1 MRRVL
6 KICLVFAAM
15 LFLAVVALSTFLPR
29 QIPNL
34 KTHIIEEMNSSYGA
48 IIDYQN
54 LVFQWPTFDEF
65 SLRPILTFDRISIRL
80 SQQEGP
86 GQINLK
92 TAEIKINLIGSLI
105 ARSPRFKSIKLD
117 GSQILVTRS
126 PVDGFLFNQIP
137 VKQLLN
143 LNSEGGK
150 QVALDFKNINLELPF
165 GITTAFFS
173 NLSGRIKYKYN
184 MALVELENMDYAMT
198 GSNLE
203 INNISGLIEI
213 ARARFKANSL
223 NGQFL
228 GQPASIQIDPY
239 SKDSYSQLIL
249 LKSESES
256 IKLIDALNLP
266 LAEFLTGTVEW
277 EAEIYLSN
285 TLEETPTKIIWD
297 IDVGKAISTLPEMVQ
312 NLLGDSTK
320 AKFDITL
327 SDAKTMTI
335 NGLLG
340 EALSSSF
347 LLRKKNGKWQ
357 FSKGVIQQ
365 SLSASILPKSEILEV
380 LLETTFGPLK
390 MNIISKEGG
399 FILDNIAIKN
409 DSLLVTGTV
418 ELIKKTDQ
426 LHNYSTTVDAQLKS
440 QNTKALMEE
449 FGFQGILSSKNLTID
464 LDLFWPY
471 IPSSDGV
478 FDANGTVKVNIE
490 DGQITAI
497 DPIAGKVLGL
507 LSIAELPK
515 RLVLDFSDI
524 FKKGLSFNRLSGEFQ
539 FKQGRAYTCNLVME
553 GTSIDI
559 VLVGVTD
566 MVGETYN
573 QLAIVRPLLSDAL
586 PMGGAVFGGPGVA
599 AAVYLFTKLLR
610 KPLKNIG
617 VSYYSIGGTWDN
629 PTIEKI
635 PAQEIDMTFFNENNC
650 QDYLA
655 ESVEDQD

>member
-1 MRRVL
+1 MRRAL

-34 KTHIIEEMNSSYGA
+34 KTYIIEEMSSSYGT
-48 IIDYQN
+48 IIDYQD
-54 LVFQWPTFDEF
+54 LVFQWLTFDEF
-65 SLRPILTFDRISIRL
+65 SLRPILTFDRISMRL
-80 SQQEGP
+80 SQQEGS
-86 GQINLK
+86 GQINLR
-92 TAEIKINLIGSLI
+92 TAEIKINLMGSLI
-105 ARSPRFKSIKLD
+105 ARSPRLKSIKLD

-143 LNSEGGK
+143 LNSVGVK
-150 QVALDFKNINLELPF
+150 QVALDFKNINMELPF
-165 GITTAFFS
+165 GKTTAFFS

-184 MALVELENMDYAMT
+184 MALVELENMDYTTT

-203 INNISGLIEI
+203 INNISGLIEM

-228 GQPASIQIDPY
+228 GQPVSIQIDPY

-285 TLEETPTKIIWD
+285 TPEETPTKIIWD
-297 IDVGKAISTLPEMVQ
+297 IDLDKAISTLPEMVQ

-357 FSKGVIQQ
+357 LSKGVIQQ
-365 SLSASILPKSEILEV
+365 SLSASILPKSESLEV

-390 MNIISKEGG
+390 MNIISKESG

-409 DSLLVTGTV
+409 DSLLVTGAV
-418 ELIKKTDQ
+418 ELIKKIDQ
-426 LHNYSTTVDAQLKS
+426 LHNYSTTVDALLKS

-478 FDANGTVKVNIE
+478 FDANGTVKVNIK

-524 FKKGLSFNRLSGEFQ
+524 FKKGLSFNRLSAEFQ
-539 FKQGRAYTCNLVME
+539 FKQGSAYTCNLAMK
-553 GTSIDI
+553 GTSVDI
-559 VLVGVTD
+559 LLVGVTD
-566 MVGETYN
+566 MIGETYN
-573 QLAIVRPLLSDAL
+573 QLAMVQPLLSDAL
-586 PMGGAVFGGPGVA
+586 PMSGAVFGGPGVA

-629 PTIEKI
+629 PKIEKI
-635 PAQEIDMTFFNENNC
+635 PAQEIDMTFFNDC

>member
-6 KICLVFAAM
+6 KICLAFAAM

-80 SQQEGP
+80 SQQEGS
-86 GQINLK
+86 GQINLR

-143 LNSEGGK
+143 LNSESVK

-285 TLEETPTKIIWD
+285 TPEETPTKIIWD
-297 IDVGKAISTLPEMVQ
+297 IDLGKAISTLPEMVQ

-409 DSLLVTGTV
+409 DNLLVTGAV
-418 ELIKKTDQ
+418 ELIKKTEQ

-478 FDANGTVKVNIE
+478 FYANGTVKVNIK

-539 FKQGRAYTCNLVME
+539 FKQGSAYTCNLAME
-553 GTSIDI
+553 GTSVDI
-559 VLVGVTD
+559 LLVGVTD
-566 MVGETYN
+566 MIGETYN

-610 KPLKNIG
+610 KPLRDIG

-635 PAQEIDMTFFNENNC
+635 PAQEIDMTFFNDC
-650 QDYLA
+650 QNYLP
-655 ESVEDQD
+655 ESVDDQD

>member
-6 KICLVFAAM
+6 KICLAFAAM

-143 LNSEGGK
+143 LNSESVK

-380 LLETTFGPLK
+380 FLETTFGPLK

-409 DSLLVTGTV
+409 DSLLVTGAV

-539 FKQGRAYTCNLVME
+539 FKQGRAYTCNLAME
-553 GTSIDI
+553 GTSVDI

-566 MVGETYN
+566 MIGETYD
-573 QLAIVRPLLSDAL
+573 QLAMVRPLLSDAL

>member
-6 KICLVFAAM
+6 KICLAFVAM

-80 SQQEGP
+80 SQQEGT
-86 GQINLK
+86 GQINLR

-137 VKQLLN
+137 VKQLFN
-143 LNSEGGK
+143 LNSESVK

-203 INNISGLIEI
+203 INNISGLIEM

-223 NGQFL
+223 KGQFL

-285 TLEETPTKIIWD
+285 TPEETPTKIIWD
-297 IDVGKAISTLPEMVQ
+297 IDLGKAISTLPEMVQ

-409 DSLLVTGTV
+409 DNLLVTGAV

-471 IPSSDGV
+471 IPSSDAV
-478 FDANGTVKVNIE
+478 FYANGTVKVNIK
-490 DGQITAI
+490 DGKITAI

-539 FKQGRAYTCNLVME
+539 FKQGSAYTCNLAME
-553 GTSIDI
+553 GTSVDI
-559 VLVGVTD
+559 LLVGVTD
-566 MVGETYN
+566 MIRETYD

-610 KPLKNIG
+610 KPLKDIG

-635 PAQEIDMTFFNENNC
+635 PAQEIDMTFFNDC
-650 QDYLA
+650 QNYLP
-655 ESVEDQD
+655 ESVDDQD

>member
-6 KICLVFAAM
+6 KICLAFAAM

-80 SQQEGP
+80 SQQEGT
-86 GQINLK
+86 GQINLR

-143 LNSEGGK
+143 LNSESVK

-223 NGQFL
+223 KAQFL

-266 LAEFLTGTVEW
+266 LAEFLTATVEW

-285 TLEETPTKIIWD
+285 TPEETPTKIIWD
-297 IDVGKAISTLPEMVQ
+297 IDLGKAISTLPEMVQ

-380 LLETTFGPLK
+380 FLETTFGPLK

-409 DSLLVTGTV
+409 DNLLVTGAV
-418 ELIKKTDQ
+418 ELIKKTEQ

-478 FDANGTVKVNIE
+478 FYANGTVKVNIK

-539 FKQGRAYTCNLVME
+539 FKQGSAYTCNLAME
-553 GTSIDI
+553 GTSVDI
-559 VLVGVTD
+559 LLVGVTD
-566 MVGETYN
+566 MIGETYN

-610 KPLKNIG
+610 KPLRDIG

-635 PAQEIDMTFFNENNC
+635 PAQEIDMTFFNDC
-650 QDYLA
+650 QNYLP
-655 ESVEDQD
+655 ESVDDQD

>member
-6 KICLVFAAM
+6 KICLAFAAM

-80 SQQEGP
+80 SQQEGT
-86 GQINLK
+86 GQINLR

-137 VKQLLN
+137 VKQLFN
-143 LNSEGGK
+143 LNSESVK

-203 INNISGLIEI
+203 INNISGLIEM

-223 NGQFL
+223 KGQFL

-285 TLEETPTKIIWD
+285 TPEETPTKIIWD
-297 IDVGKAISTLPEMVQ
+297 IDLGKAISTLPEMVQ

-478 FDANGTVKVNIE
+478 FYANGTVKVNIK
-490 DGQITAI
+490 DGKITAI

-539 FKQGRAYTCNLVME
+539 FKQGSAYTCNLAME
-553 GTSIDI
+553 GTSVDI
-559 VLVGVTD
+559 LLVGVTD
-566 MVGETYN
+566 MIGETYD

-586 PMGGAVFGGPGVA
+586 PMGGALFGGPGVA

-610 KPLKNIG
+610 KPLRDIG

-635 PAQEIDMTFFNENNC
+635 PAQEIDMTFFNDC
-650 QDYLA
+650 QNYLP
-655 ESVEDQD
+655 ESVDDQD

>member
-6 KICLVFAAM
+6 KICLAFVAM

-86 GQINLK
+86 GQINLR

-203 INNISGLIEI
+203 INNISGLIEM

-285 TLEETPTKIIWD
+285 TPEETPTKIIWD
-297 IDVGKAISTLPEMVQ
+297 IDLGKAISTLPEMVQ

-365 SLSASILPKSEILEV
+365 SLSASILPKSESLEV
-380 LLETTFGPLK
+380 LLETAFGPLK

-409 DSLLVTGTV
+409 DSLLVTGAV

-539 FKQGRAYTCNLVME
+539 FKQGSAYTCNLAME
-553 GTSIDI
+553 GTSVDI
-559 VLVGVTD
+559 LLVGVTD
-566 MVGETYN
+566 MIGETYN

>member
-6 KICLVFAAM
+6 KICLAFAAM

-54 LVFQWPTFDEF
+54 LVFQWPTFDEI

-80 SQQEGP
+80 SQQEGS
-86 GQINLK
+86 GQINLR

-143 LNSEGGK
+143 LNSEGVK

-203 INNISGLIEI
+203 INNISGLIEM

-223 NGQFL
+223 KGQFL

-285 TLEETPTKIIWD
+285 TPEETPTKIIWD
-297 IDVGKAISTLPEMVQ
+297 IDLGKAISTLPEMVQ

-409 DSLLVTGTV
+409 DNLLVTGAV
-418 ELIKKTDQ
+418 ELIKKTEQ

-478 FDANGTVKVNIE
+478 FYANGTVKVNIK

-539 FKQGRAYTCNLVME
+539 FKQGSAYTCNLAME
-553 GTSIDI
+553 GTSVDI
-559 VLVGVTD
+559 LLVGVTD
-566 MVGETYN
+566 MIGETYN

-635 PAQEIDMTFFNENNC
+635 PAQEIDMTFFNDC
-650 QDYLA
+650 QNYLP
-655 ESVEDQD
+655 ESVDDQD

>member
-6 KICLVFAAM
+6 KICLVFATI

-29 QIPNL
+29 QIPNF

-48 IIDYQN
+48 IIDYHN

-80 SQQEGP
+80 SQQEGS
-86 GQINLK
+86 GQINLR

-143 LNSEGGK
+143 LNSEGVK

-203 INNISGLIEI
+203 INNISGLIEM

-223 NGQFL
+223 KAQFL

-285 TLEETPTKIIWD
+285 TPEETPTKIIWD
-297 IDVGKAISTLPEMVQ
+297 IDLGKAISTLPEMVQ

-380 LLETTFGPLK
+380 FLETTFGPLK

-409 DSLLVTGTV
+409 DNLLVTGAV

-478 FDANGTVKVNIE
+478 FYANGTVKVNIK

-539 FKQGRAYTCNLVME
+539 FKQGSAYTCNLAME
-553 GTSIDI
+553 GTSVDI
-559 VLVGVTD
+559 LLVGVTD
-566 MVGETYN
+566 MIGETYN

-610 KPLKNIG
+610 KPLRDIG
-617 VSYYSIGGTWDN
+617 ASYYSIGGTWDN

-635 PAQEIDMTFFNENNC
+635 PAQEIDMTFFNDC
-650 QDYLA
+650 QNYLP
-655 ESVEDQD
+655 ESVDDQD

>member
-6 KICLVFAAM
+6 KICLAFAAM

-80 SQQEGP
+80 SQQEGT
-86 GQINLK
+86 GQINLR

-143 LNSEGGK
+143 LNSESVK

-223 NGQFL
+223 KAQFL

-249 LKSESES
+249 IKSESES

-285 TLEETPTKIIWD
+285 TLEETDTKIIWD
-297 IDVGKAISTLPEMVQ
+297 IDLGKAISTLPEMVQ

-380 LLETTFGPLK
+380 FLETTFGPLK

-409 DSLLVTGTV
+409 DNLLVTGAV

-478 FDANGTVKVNIE
+478 FYANGTVKVNIK

-539 FKQGRAYTCNLVME
+539 FKQGSAYTCNLAME
-553 GTSIDI
+553 GTSVDI
-559 VLVGVTD
+559 LLVGVTD
-566 MVGETYN
+566 MIGETYN

-635 PAQEIDMTFFNENNC
+635 PAQEIDMTFFNDC
-650 QDYLA
+650 QNYLP
-655 ESVEDQD
+655 ESVDDQD

>member
-80 SQQEGP
+80 SQQEGS
-86 GQINLK
+86 GQINLR

-143 LNSEGGK
+143 LNSESVK

-203 INNISGLIEI
+203 INNISGLIEM

-285 TLEETPTKIIWD
+285 TPEETPTKIIWD
-297 IDVGKAISTLPEMVQ
+297 IDLGKAISTLPEMVQ

-409 DSLLVTGTV
+409 DNLLVTGAV

-539 FKQGRAYTCNLVME
+539 FKQGRAYTCNLAME
-553 GTSIDI
+553 GTSVDI

-566 MVGETYN
+566 MIGETYD
-573 QLAIVRPLLSDAL
+573 QLAMVRPLLSDAL

-635 PAQEIDMTFFNENNC
+635 PAQEIDMTFFNDC
-650 QDYLA
+650 QNYLP
-655 ESVEDQD
+655 ESVDDQD

>member
-6 KICLVFAAM
+6 KICLAFAAM

-86 GQINLK
+86 GQINLR

-143 LNSEGGK
+143 LNSEGVK
-150 QVALDFKNINLELPF
+150 QVALDFKNINMELPF
-165 GITTAFFS
+165 DKTTAFFS

-203 INNISGLIEI
+203 INNISGLIEM

-223 NGQFL
+223 KGQFL

-285 TLEETPTKIIWD
+285 TPEETPTKIIWD
-297 IDVGKAISTLPEMVQ
+297 IDLGKAISTLPEMVQ

-409 DSLLVTGTV
+409 DSLLVTGAV

-478 FDANGTVKVNIE
+478 FDANGTVKVNIK

-539 FKQGRAYTCNLVME
+539 FKQGSAYTCNLAMK
-553 GTSIDI
+553 GTSVDI
-559 VLVGVTD
+559 LLVGVTD
-566 MVGETYN
+566 MIGETYN
-573 QLAIVRPLLSDAL
+573 QLAMVQPLLSDAL

-629 PTIEKI
+629 PKIEKI
-635 PAQEIDMTFFNENNC
+635 PAQEIDMTFFNDC

>member
-6 KICLVFAAM
+6 KICLAFVAM

-80 SQQEGP
+80 SQQEGT
-86 GQINLK
+86 GQINLR

-137 VKQLLN
+137 VKQLFN
-143 LNSEGGK
+143 LNSEGVK

-203 INNISGLIEI
+203 INNISGLIEM

-285 TLEETPTKIIWD
+285 TLEETATKIIWD
-297 IDVGKAISTLPEMVQ
+297 IDLGKAISTLPEMVQ

-409 DSLLVTGTV
+409 DSLLVTGAV

-553 GTSIDI
+553 GTSVDI

-635 PAQEIDMTFFNENNC
+635 PAQEIDMTFFNDC
-650 QDYLA
+650 QNYLP
-655 ESVEDQD
+655 ESVDDQD

>member
-6 KICLVFAAM
+6 KICLAFAAM

-54 LVFQWPTFDEF
+54 LVFQWPTFDEI

-80 SQQEGP
+80 SQQEGS
-86 GQINLK
+86 GQINLR

-143 LNSEGGK
+143 LNSESVK

-223 NGQFL
+223 KAQFL

-285 TLEETPTKIIWD
+285 TPEETPTKIIWD
-297 IDVGKAISTLPEMVQ
+297 IDLGKAISTLPEMVQ

-409 DSLLVTGTV
+409 DNLLVTGAV
-418 ELIKKTDQ
+418 ELIKKTEQ

-478 FDANGTVKVNIE
+478 FYANGTVKVNIK

-539 FKQGRAYTCNLVME
+539 FKQGSAYTCNLAME
-553 GTSIDI
+553 GTSVDI
-559 VLVGVTD
+559 LLVGVTD
-566 MVGETYN
+566 MIGETYN

-610 KPLKNIG
+610 KPLRDIG

-635 PAQEIDMTFFNENNC
+635 PAQEIDMTFFNDC
-650 QDYLA
+650 QNYLP
-655 ESVEDQD
+655 ELVDDQD

>member
-6 KICLVFAAM
+6 KICLVFAAI

-29 QIPNL
+29 QIPNF

-48 IIDYQN
+48 IIDYHN

-86 GQINLK
+86 GQINLR

-137 VKQLLN
+137 VKQLFN
-143 LNSEGGK
+143 LNSESVK

-203 INNISGLIEI
+203 INNISGLIEM

-285 TLEETPTKIIWD
+285 TPEETPTKIIWD
-297 IDVGKAISTLPEMVQ
+297 IDLGKAISTLPEMVQ

-409 DSLLVTGTV
+409 DNLLVTGAV

-471 IPSSDGV
+471 IPSSDAV

-515 RLVLDFSDI
+515 RLALDFSDI
-524 FKKGLSFNRLSGEFQ
+524 FKKGLSFNQLSGEFQ

-635 PAQEIDMTFFNENNC
+635 PQEIGSKFFNDCPN
-650 QDYLA
+650 YLA

>member
-6 KICLVFAAM
+6 KICLAFVAM

-80 SQQEGP
+80 SQQEGT
-86 GQINLK
+86 GQINLR

-137 VKQLLN
+137 VKQLFN
-143 LNSEGGK
+143 LNSESVK

-203 INNISGLIEI
+203 INNISGLIEM

-223 NGQFL
+223 KGQFL

-285 TLEETPTKIIWD
+285 TPEETPTKIIWD
-297 IDVGKAISTLPEMVQ
+297 IDLGKAISTLPEMVQ

-409 DSLLVTGTV
+409 DNLLVTGAV

-471 IPSSDGV
+471 VPSSDAV
-478 FDANGTVKVNIE
+478 FYANGTVKVNIK
-490 DGQITAI
+490 DGKITAI

-539 FKQGRAYTCNLVME
+539 FKQGSAYTCNLAME
-553 GTSIDI
+553 GTSVDI
-559 VLVGVTD
+559 LLVGVTD
-566 MVGETYN
+566 MIRETYD

-586 PMGGAVFGGPGVA
+586 PMGGALFGGPGVA

-610 KPLKNIG
+610 KPLRDIG

-635 PAQEIDMTFFNENNC
+635 PAQEIDMTFFNDC
-650 QDYLA
+650 QNYLP
-655 ESVEDQD
+655 ESVDDQD

>member
-29 QIPNL
+29 QIPNF

-48 IIDYQN
+48 IIDYHN

-86 GQINLK
+86 GQINLR

-143 LNSEGGK
+143 LNSEGVK

-165 GITTAFFS
+165 GTTTAFFS

-203 INNISGLIEI
+203 INNISGLIEM

-285 TLEETPTKIIWD
+285 TPEETPTKIIWD
-297 IDVGKAISTLPEMVQ
+297 IDLGKAISTLPEMVQ

-409 DSLLVTGTV
+409 DNLLVTGAV

-471 IPSSDGV
+471 IPSSDAV

-515 RLVLDFSDI
+515 RLALDFSDI
-524 FKKGLSFNRLSGEFQ
+524 FKKGLSFNQLSGEFQ

-635 PAQEIDMTFFNENNC
+635 PQEIGSKFFNDCPN
-650 QDYLA
+650 YLA

>member
-54 LVFQWPTFDEF
+54 LVFQWPTFDEI

-86 GQINLK
+86 GQINLR

-143 LNSEGGK
+143 LNSEGVK

-203 INNISGLIEI
+203 INNISGLIEM

-223 NGQFL
+223 KAQFL

-285 TLEETPTKIIWD
+285 TPEETPTKIIWD
-297 IDVGKAISTLPEMVQ
+297 IDLGKAISTLPEMVQ

-409 DSLLVTGTV
+409 DNLLVTGAV

-478 FDANGTVKVNIE
+478 FYANGTVKVNIE

-539 FKQGRAYTCNLVME
+539 FKQGSAYTCNLAME
-553 GTSIDI
+553 GTSVDI
-559 VLVGVTD
+559 LLVGVTD
-566 MVGETYN
+566 MIGETYN

-635 PAQEIDMTFFNENNC
+635 PAQEIDMTFFNDC
-650 QDYLA
+650 QNYLP
-655 ESVEDQD
+655 ESVDDQD

>member
-6 KICLVFAAM
+6 KICLAFAAM

-54 LVFQWPTFDEF
+54 LVFQWPTFDEI

-80 SQQEGP
+80 SQQEGS
-86 GQINLK
+86 GQINLR

-143 LNSEGGK
+143 LNSESVK

-203 INNISGLIEI
+203 INNISGLIEM

-223 NGQFL
+223 KAQFL

-266 LAEFLTGTVEW
+266 LAEFLTATVEW

-285 TLEETPTKIIWD
+285 TPEETPTKIIWD
-297 IDVGKAISTLPEMVQ
+297 IDLGKAISTLPEMVQ

-380 LLETTFGPLK
+380 FLETTFGPLK

-409 DSLLVTGTV
+409 DNLLVTGAV
-418 ELIKKTDQ
+418 ELIKKTEQ

-478 FDANGTVKVNIE
+478 FYANGTVKVNIK

-539 FKQGRAYTCNLVME
+539 FKQGSAYTCNLAME
-553 GTSIDI
+553 GTSVDI
-559 VLVGVTD
+559 LLVGVTD
-566 MVGETYN
+566 MIGETYN

-635 PAQEIDMTFFNENNC
+635 PAQEIDMTFFNDC
-650 QDYLA
+650 QNYLP
-655 ESVEDQD
+655 ESVDDQD

>member
-29 QIPNL
+29 QIPNF

-285 TLEETPTKIIWD
+285 TLEETATKIIWD
-297 IDVGKAISTLPEMVQ
+297 IDLGKAISTLPEMVQ

-539 FKQGRAYTCNLVME
+539 FKQGRAYTCNLAME
-553 GTSIDI
+553 GTSVDI

-566 MVGETYN
+566 MIGETYD
-573 QLAIVRPLLSDAL
+573 QLAMVRPLLSDAL

>member
-6 KICLVFAAM
+6 KICLAFAAM

-54 LVFQWPTFDEF
+54 LVFQWPTFDEI

-80 SQQEGP
+80 SQQEGS
-86 GQINLK
+86 GQINLR

-143 LNSEGGK
+143 LNSESVK

-203 INNISGLIEI
+203 INNISGLIEM

-223 NGQFL
+223 KAQFL

-285 TLEETPTKIIWD
+285 TPEETPTKIIWD
-297 IDVGKAISTLPEMVQ
+297 IDLGKAISTLPEMVQ

-409 DSLLVTGTV
+409 DNLLVTGAV
-418 ELIKKTDQ
+418 ELIKKTEQ

-539 FKQGRAYTCNLVME
+539 FKQGSAYTCNLAME
-553 GTSIDI
+553 GTSVDI
-559 VLVGVTD
+559 LLVGVTD
-566 MVGETYN
+566 MIGETYN
-573 QLAIVRPLLSDAL
+573 QLAMVQPLLSDAL

-617 VSYYSIGGTWDN
+617 ASYYSIGGTWDN

-635 PAQEIDMTFFNENNC
+635 PAQEIDMTFFNDC
-650 QDYLA
+650 QNYLP
-655 ESVEDQD
+655 ESVDDQD

>member
-6 KICLVFAAM
+6 KICLAFAAM

-54 LVFQWPTFDEF
+54 LVFQWPTFDEI

-86 GQINLK
+86 GQINLR

-143 LNSEGGK
+143 LNSESVK

-203 INNISGLIEI
+203 INNISGLIEM

-223 NGQFL
+223 KGQFL

-285 TLEETPTKIIWD
+285 TPEETPTKIIWD
-297 IDVGKAISTLPEMVQ
+297 IDLGKAISTLPEMVQ

-409 DSLLVTGTV
+409 DNLLVTGAV

-471 IPSSDGV
+471 IPSSDAV
-478 FDANGTVKVNIE
+478 FDANGTVKVNIK

-539 FKQGRAYTCNLVME
+539 FKQGSAYTCNLAME
-553 GTSIDI
+553 GTSVDI
-559 VLVGVTD
+559 LLVGVTD
-566 MVGETYN
+566 MIGETYD
-573 QLAIVRPLLSDAL
+573 QLAMVRPLLSDAL

-610 KPLKNIG
+610 KPLRDIG

-635 PAQEIDMTFFNENNC
+635 PAQEIDMTFFNDC
-650 QDYLA
+650 QNYLP
-655 ESVEDQD
+655 ESVDDQD

>member
-6 KICLVFAAM
+6 KICLVFVAM

-80 SQQEGP
+80 SQQEGT
-86 GQINLK
+86 GQINLR

-143 LNSEGGK
+143 LNSESVK

-203 INNISGLIEI
+203 INNISGLIEM

-223 NGQFL
+223 KGQFL

-285 TLEETPTKIIWD
+285 TPEETPTKIIWD
-297 IDVGKAISTLPEMVQ
+297 IDLGKAISTLPEMVQ

-409 DSLLVTGTV
+409 DNLLVTGAV

-478 FDANGTVKVNIE
+478 FDANGTVKVNIK

-539 FKQGRAYTCNLVME
+539 FKQGSAYTCNLAME
-553 GTSIDI
+553 GTSVDI
-559 VLVGVTD
+559 LLVGVTD
-566 MVGETYN
+566 MIGETYD

-586 PMGGAVFGGPGVA
+586 PMGGALFGGPGVA

-610 KPLKNIG
+610 KPLKDIG

-635 PAQEIDMTFFNENNC
+635 PAQEIDMTFFNDC
-650 QDYLA
+650 QNYLP
-655 ESVEDQD
+655 ESVDDQD

>member
-29 QIPNL
+29 QIPNF

-86 GQINLK
+86 GQINLR

-203 INNISGLIEI
+203 INNISGLIEM

-223 NGQFL
+223 KGQFL

-285 TLEETPTKIIWD
+285 TPEETPTKIIWD
-297 IDVGKAISTLPEMVQ
+297 IDLGKAISTLPEMVQ

-409 DSLLVTGTV
+409 DNLLVTGAV

-515 RLVLDFSDI
+515 RLALDFSDI
-524 FKKGLSFNRLSGEFQ
+524 FKKGLSFNQLSGEFQ
-539 FKQGRAYTCNLVME
+539 FKQGRAYTCNLAME
-553 GTSIDI
+553 GTSVDI

-566 MVGETYN
+566 MIGETYD
-573 QLAIVRPLLSDAL
+573 QLAMVRPLLSDAL
-586 PMGGAVFGGPGVA
+586 PMGGALFGGPGVA

>member
-6 KICLVFAAM
+6 KICLAFVAM

-54 LVFQWPTFDEF
+54 LVFQWPTFDKF
-65 SLRPILTFDRISIRL
+65 SLRPILTFDQISIRL
-80 SQQEGP
+80 SQQEGT
-86 GQINLK
+86 GQINLR

-137 VKQLLN
+137 VKQLFN
-143 LNSEGGK
+143 LNSESVK

-203 INNISGLIEI
+203 INNISGLIEM

-223 NGQFL
+223 KGQFL
-228 GQPASIQIDPY
+228 GQLASIQIDPY

-285 TLEETPTKIIWD
+285 TPEETPTKIIWD
-297 IDVGKAISTLPEMVQ
+297 IDLGKAISTLPEMVQ

-365 SLSASILPKSEILEV
+365 SLSASIWPKSEILEV

-409 DSLLVTGTV
+409 DNLLVTGAV

-471 IPSSDGV
+471 VPSSDAV
-478 FDANGTVKVNIE
+478 FYGNGTVKVNIK

-539 FKQGRAYTCNLVME
+539 FKQGSAYTCNLAME
-553 GTSIDI
+553 GTSVDI
-559 VLVGVTD
+559 LLVGVTD
-566 MVGETYN
+566 MIGETYD

-586 PMGGAVFGGPGVA
+586 PMGGALFGGPGVA

-610 KPLKNIG
+610 KPLRDIG

-635 PAQEIDMTFFNENNC
+635 PAQEIDMTFFNDC
-650 QDYLA
+650 QNYLL
-655 ESVEDQD
+655 ESVDDQD

>member
-6 KICLVFAAM
+6 KICLAFAAM

-54 LVFQWPTFDEF
+54 LVFQWPTFDEI

-80 SQQEGP
+80 SQQEGS
-86 GQINLK
+86 GQINLR

-143 LNSEGGK
+143 LNSESVK

-203 INNISGLIEI
+203 INNISGLIEM

-223 NGQFL
+223 KGQFL

-285 TLEETPTKIIWD
+285 TPEETPTKIIWD
-297 IDVGKAISTLPEMVQ
+297 IDLGKAISTLPEMVQ

-380 LLETTFGPLK
+380 FLETTFGPLK

-409 DSLLVTGTV
+409 DSLLVTGAV

-478 FDANGTVKVNIE
+478 FDANGTVKVNIK

-539 FKQGRAYTCNLVME
+539 FKQGSAYTCNLAMK
-553 GTSIDI
+553 GTSVDI
-559 VLVGVTD
+559 LLVGVTD
-566 MVGETYN
+566 MIGETYN
-573 QLAIVRPLLSDAL
+573 QLAMVQPLLSDAL

-629 PTIEKI
+629 PKIEKI
-635 PAQEIDMTFFNENNC
+635 PAQEIDMTFFNDC

>member
-6 KICLVFAAM
+6 KICLAFAAM

-54 LVFQWPTFDEF
+54 LVFQWPTFDEI

-80 SQQEGP
+80 SQQEGS
-86 GQINLK
+86 GQINLR

-143 LNSEGGK
+143 LNSESVK

-223 NGQFL
+223 KAQFL

-266 LAEFLTGTVEW
+266 LAEFLTATVEW

-285 TLEETPTKIIWD
+285 TPEETPTKIIWD
-297 IDVGKAISTLPEMVQ
+297 IDLGKAISTLPEMVQ

-380 LLETTFGPLK
+380 FLETTFGPLK

-409 DSLLVTGTV
+409 DNLLVTGAV

-478 FDANGTVKVNIE
+478 FYANGTVKVNIK

-539 FKQGRAYTCNLVME
+539 FKQGSAYTCNLAME
-553 GTSIDI
+553 GTSVDI
-559 VLVGVTD
+559 LLVGVTD
-566 MVGETYN
+566 MIGETYN

-635 PAQEIDMTFFNENNC
+635 PAQEIDMTFFNDC
-650 QDYLA
+650 QNYLP
-655 ESVEDQD
+655 ESVDDQD

>member
-6 KICLVFAAM
+6 KICLAFAAM

-80 SQQEGP
+80 SQQEGS
-86 GQINLK
+86 GQINLR

-143 LNSEGGK
+143 LNSESVK

-203 INNISGLIEI
+203 INNISGLIEM

-223 NGQFL
+223 KGQFL

-285 TLEETPTKIIWD
+285 TPEETPTKIIWD
-297 IDVGKAISTLPEMVQ
+297 IDLGKAISTLPEMVQ

-409 DSLLVTGTV
+409 DNLLVTGAV

-478 FDANGTVKVNIE
+478 FYANGTVKVNIK

-539 FKQGRAYTCNLVME
+539 FKQGSAYTCNLAME
-553 GTSIDI
+553 GTSVDI
-559 VLVGVTD
+559 LLVGVTD
-566 MVGETYN
+566 MIGETYN

-635 PAQEIDMTFFNENNC
+635 PAQEIDMTFFNDC
-650 QDYLA
+650 QNYLP
-655 ESVEDQD
+655 ESVDDQD

>member
-6 KICLVFAAM
+6 KICLAFAAM

-80 SQQEGP
+80 SQQEGS
-86 GQINLK
+86 GQINLR

-143 LNSEGGK
+143 LNSESVK

-203 INNISGLIEI
+203 INNISGLIEM

-223 NGQFL
+223 KGQFL

-285 TLEETPTKIIWD
+285 TPEETPTKIIWD
-297 IDVGKAISTLPEMVQ
+297 IDLGKAISTLPEMVQ

-380 LLETTFGPLK
+380 FLETTFGPLK

-409 DSLLVTGTV
+409 DSLLVTGAV

-478 FDANGTVKVNIE
+478 FDANGTVKVNIK

-539 FKQGRAYTCNLVME
+539 FKQGSAYTCNLAME
-553 GTSIDI
+553 GTSVDI
-559 VLVGVTD
+559 LLVGVTD
-566 MVGETYN
+566 MIGETYN

-610 KPLKNIG
+610 KPLRDIG

-635 PAQEIDMTFFNENNC
+635 PAQEIDMTFFNDC
-650 QDYLA
+650 QNYLP
-655 ESVEDQD
+655 ESVDDQD

>member
-6 KICLVFAAM
+6 KICLAFAAM

-80 SQQEGP
+80 SQQEGT
-86 GQINLK
+86 GQINLR

-143 LNSEGGK
+143 LNSESVK

-203 INNISGLIEI
+203 INNISGLIEM

-228 GQPASIQIDPY
+228 GQPVSIQIDPY

-285 TLEETPTKIIWD
+285 TPEETPTKIIWD
-297 IDVGKAISTLPEMVQ
+297 IDLGKAISTLPEMVQ

-365 SLSASILPKSEILEV
+365 SLSASILPKSESLEV

-409 DSLLVTGTV
+409 DSLLVTGAV
-418 ELIKKTDQ
+418 KLIKKTDQ

-478 FDANGTVKVNIE
+478 FDANGTVKVNIK

-524 FKKGLSFNRLSGEFQ
+524 FKKGLSFNRLSAEFQ
-539 FKQGRAYTCNLVME
+539 FKNGSAYTCNLVMK
-553 GTSIDI
+553 GTSVDI
-559 VLVGVTD
+559 LLVGVTD
-566 MVGETYN
+566 MIGETYN

-610 KPLKNIG
+610 KPLRDIG
-617 VSYYSIGGTWDN
+617 ASYYSIGGTWDN
-629 PTIEKI
+629 PKIEKI
-635 PAQEIDMTFFNENNC
+635 PAQEIDMTFFNDC
-650 QDYLA
+650 QNYLP
-655 ESVEDQD
+655 ESVDDQD

>member
-6 KICLVFAAM
+6 KICLAFAAM

-80 SQQEGP
+80 SQQEGS
-86 GQINLK
+86 GQINLR

-143 LNSEGGK
+143 LNSESVK

-203 INNISGLIEI
+203 INNISGLIEM

-223 NGQFL
+223 KGQFL

-285 TLEETPTKIIWD
+285 TPEETPTKIIWD
-297 IDVGKAISTLPEMVQ
+297 IDLGKAISTLPEMVQ

-409 DSLLVTGTV
+409 DSLLVTGAV

-539 FKQGRAYTCNLVME
+539 FKQGSAYTCNLVME

-566 MVGETYN
+566 MIGETYN

-610 KPLKNIG
+610 KPLRDIG

-635 PAQEIDMTFFNENNC
+635 PAQEIDMTFFNDC
-650 QDYLA
+650 QNYLP
-655 ESVEDQD
+655 ESVDDQD

>member
-6 KICLVFAAM
+6 KICLAFVAM

-80 SQQEGP
+80 SQQEGT
-86 GQINLK
+86 GQINLR

-137 VKQLLN
+137 VKQLFN
-143 LNSEGGK
+143 LNSESVK

-203 INNISGLIEI
+203 INNISGLIEM

-223 NGQFL
+223 KGQFL

-266 LAEFLTGTVEW
+266 LAEFLTATVEW

-285 TLEETPTKIIWD
+285 TPEETPTKIIWD
-297 IDVGKAISTLPEMVQ
+297 IDLGKAISTLPEMVQ

-409 DSLLVTGTV
+409 DNLLVTGAV
-418 ELIKKTDQ
+418 ELIKKTEQ

-478 FDANGTVKVNIE
+478 FYANGTVKVNIK

-539 FKQGRAYTCNLVME
+539 FKQGSAYTCNLAME
-553 GTSIDI
+553 GTSVDI
-559 VLVGVTD
+559 LLVGVTD
-566 MVGETYN
+566 MIGETYN

-610 KPLKNIG
+610 KPLRDIG

-635 PAQEIDMTFFNENNC
+635 PAQEIDMTFFNDC
-650 QDYLA
+650 QNYLP
-655 ESVEDQD
+655 ESVDDQD

>member
-6 KICLVFAAM
+6 KICLAFVAM

-80 SQQEGP
+80 SQQEGS
-86 GQINLK
+86 GQINLR

-223 NGQFL
+223 KGQFL

-285 TLEETPTKIIWD
+285 TPEETPTKIIWD
-297 IDVGKAISTLPEMVQ
+297 IDLGKAISTLPEMVQ

-409 DSLLVTGTV
+409 DSLLVTGAV

-539 FKQGRAYTCNLVME
+539 FKQGSAYTCNLAME
-553 GTSIDI
+553 GTSVDI
-559 VLVGVTD
+559 LLVGVTD
-566 MVGETYN
+566 MIGETYN

-635 PAQEIDMTFFNENNC
+635 PAQEIDMTFFNDC
-650 QDYLA
+650 QNYLP
-655 ESVEDQD
+655 ESVDDQD

>member
-6 KICLVFAAM
+6 KICLAFVAM

-80 SQQEGP
+80 SQQEGT
-86 GQINLK
+86 GQINLR

-137 VKQLLN
+137 VKQLFN
-143 LNSEGGK
+143 LNSESVK

-203 INNISGLIEI
+203 INNISGLIEM

-223 NGQFL
+223 KGQFL

-285 TLEETPTKIIWD
+285 TPEETPTKIIWD
-297 IDVGKAISTLPEMVQ
+297 IDLGKAISTLPEMVQ

-409 DSLLVTGTV
+409 DNLLVTGAV

-471 IPSSDGV
+471 IPSSDAV
-478 FDANGTVKVNIE
+478 FYANGTVKVNIK
-490 DGQITAI
+490 DGKITAI

-539 FKQGRAYTCNLVME
+539 FKQGSAYTCNLAME
-553 GTSIDI
+553 GTSVDI
-559 VLVGVTD
+559 LLVGVTD
-566 MVGETYN
+566 MIGETYN

-610 KPLKNIG
+610 KPLRDIG

-635 PAQEIDMTFFNENNC
+635 PAQEIDMTFFNDC
-650 QDYLA
+650 QNYLP
-655 ESVEDQD
+655 ESVDDQD

>member
-86 GQINLK
+86 GQINLR

-143 LNSEGGK
+143 LNSESVK

-203 INNISGLIEI
+203 INNISGLIEM

-285 TLEETPTKIIWD
+285 TPEETPTKIIWD
-297 IDVGKAISTLPEMVQ
+297 IDLGKAISTLPEMVQ

-409 DSLLVTGTV
+409 DSLLVTGAV

-471 IPSSDGV
+471 IPSSDAV
-478 FDANGTVKVNIE
+478 FYANGTVKVNIK

-539 FKQGRAYTCNLVME
+539 FKQGRAYTCNLAME
-553 GTSIDI
+553 GTSVDI

-566 MVGETYN
+566 MIGETYD

-635 PAQEIDMTFFNENNC
+635 PAQEIDMTFFNDC
-650 QDYLA
+650 QNYLP
-655 ESVEDQD
+655 ESVDDQD

>member
-6 KICLVFAAM
+6 KICLAFVAM

-80 SQQEGP
+80 SQQEGT
-86 GQINLK
+86 GQINLR

-137 VKQLLN
+137 VKQLFN
-143 LNSEGGK
+143 LNSESVK

-203 INNISGLIEI
+203 INNISGLIEM

-223 NGQFL
+223 KGQFL

-285 TLEETPTKIIWD
+285 TPEETPTKIIWD
-297 IDVGKAISTLPEMVQ
+297 IDLGKAISTLPEMVQ

-409 DSLLVTGTV
+409 DNLLVTGAV

-471 IPSSDGV
+471 VPSSDAV
-478 FDANGTVKVNIE
+478 FYANGTVKVNIK

-539 FKQGRAYTCNLVME
+539 FKQGSAYTCNLAME
-553 GTSIDI
+553 GTSVDI
-559 VLVGVTD
+559 LLVGVTD
-566 MVGETYN
+566 MIGETYD

-610 KPLKNIG
+610 KPLRDIG

-635 PAQEIDMTFFNENNC
+635 PAQEIDMTFFNDC
-650 QDYLA
+650 QNYLP
-655 ESVEDQD
+655 ESVDDQD

>member
-6 KICLVFAAM
+6 KICLAFVAM

-80 SQQEGP
+80 SQQEGT
-86 GQINLK
+86 GQINLR

-137 VKQLLN
+137 VKQLFN
-143 LNSEGGK
+143 LNSESVK

-203 INNISGLIEI
+203 INNISGLIEM

-223 NGQFL
+223 KGQFL

-285 TLEETPTKIIWD
+285 TPEETPTKIIWD
-297 IDVGKAISTLPEMVQ
+297 IDLGKAISTLPEMVQ

-409 DSLLVTGTV
+409 DNLLVTGAV

-471 IPSSDGV
+471 IPSSDAV
-478 FDANGTVKVNIE
+478 FYANGTVKVNIK
-490 DGQITAI
+490 DGKITAI

-539 FKQGRAYTCNLVME
+539 FKQGSAYTCNLAME
-553 GTSIDI
+553 GTSVDI
-559 VLVGVTD
+559 LLVGVTD
-566 MVGETYN
+566 MIRETYD

-586 PMGGAVFGGPGVA
+586 PMGGALFGGPGVA

-610 KPLKNIG
+610 KPLRDIG

-635 PAQEIDMTFFNENNC
+635 PAQEIDMTFFNDC
-650 QDYLA
+650 QNYLP
-655 ESVEDQD
+655 ESVDDQD

>member
-6 KICLVFAAM
+6 KICLAFAAM

-29 QIPNL
+29 QIPNF

-54 LVFQWPTFDEF
+54 LVFQWPTFDEI

-80 SQQEGP
+80 SQQEGS
-86 GQINLK
+86 GQINLR

-137 VKQLLN
+137 VKQLFN
-143 LNSEGGK
+143 LNSESVK

-203 INNISGLIEI
+203 INNISGLIEM

-223 NGQFL
+223 KGQFL

-285 TLEETPTKIIWD
+285 TPEETPTKIIWD
-297 IDVGKAISTLPEMVQ
+297 IDLGKAISTLPEMVQ

-409 DSLLVTGTV
+409 DNLLVTGAV

-471 IPSSDGV
+471 VPSSDAV
-478 FDANGTVKVNIE
+478 FYGNGTVKVNIK

-539 FKQGRAYTCNLVME
+539 FKQGSAYTCNLAME
-553 GTSIDI
+553 GTSVDI
-559 VLVGVTD
+559 LLVGVTD
-566 MVGETYN
+566 MIGETYN

-635 PAQEIDMTFFNENNC
+635 PAQEIDMTFFNDC
-650 QDYLA
+650 QNYLP
-655 ESVEDQD
+655 ESVDDQD

>member
-6 KICLVFAAM
+6 KICLVFAAI

-29 QIPNL
+29 QIPNF

-48 IIDYQN
+48 IIDYHN

-80 SQQEGP
+80 PQQEGP
-86 GQINLK
+86 GQINLR

-239 SKDSYSQLIL
+239 SKDSYSQLIV

-285 TLEETPTKIIWD
+285 TLEETDTKIIWD
-297 IDVGKAISTLPEMVQ
+297 IDLGKAISTLPEMVQ

-471 IPSSDGV
+471 IPSSDRV

-490 DGQITAI
+490 DGQITTI

-524 FKKGLSFNRLSGEFQ
+524 FKKGLSFNRLSGELQ
-539 FKQGRAYTCNLVME
+539 FKQGSAYTCNLAME
-553 GTSIDI
+553 GTSVDI
-559 VLVGVTD
+559 LLVGVTD
-566 MVGETYN
+566 MIRETYD

-586 PMGGAVFGGPGVA
+586 PMGGALFGGPGVA

-610 KPLKNIG
+610 KPLRDIG

-635 PAQEIDMTFFNENNC
+635 PAQEIDMTFFNDC
-650 QDYLA
+650 QNYLP
-655 ESVEDQD
+655 ESVDDQD

>member
-6 KICLVFAAM
+6 KICLAFAAM

-80 SQQEGP
+80 SQQEGS
-86 GQINLK
+86 GQINLR

-143 LNSEGGK
+143 LNSESVK

-203 INNISGLIEI
+203 INNISGLIEM

-223 NGQFL
+223 KGQFL

-266 LAEFLTGTVEW
+266 LAEFLTATVEW

-285 TLEETPTKIIWD
+285 TPEETPTKIIWD
-297 IDVGKAISTLPEMVQ
+297 IDLGKAISTLPEMVQ

-380 LLETTFGPLK
+380 FLETTFGPLK

-409 DSLLVTGTV
+409 DNLLVTGAV
-418 ELIKKTDQ
+418 ELIKKTEQ

-449 FGFQGILSSKNLTID
+449 FGFQGTLSSKNLTID

-478 FDANGTVKVNIE
+478 FYANGTVKVNIK

-539 FKQGRAYTCNLVME
+539 FKQGSAYTCNLAME
-553 GTSIDI
+553 GTSVDI
-559 VLVGVTD
+559 LLVGVTD
-566 MVGETYN
+566 MIGETYN

-610 KPLKNIG
+610 KPLRDIG

-635 PAQEIDMTFFNENNC
+635 PAQEIDMTFFNDC
-650 QDYLA
+650 QNYLP
-655 ESVEDQD
+655 ESVDDQD